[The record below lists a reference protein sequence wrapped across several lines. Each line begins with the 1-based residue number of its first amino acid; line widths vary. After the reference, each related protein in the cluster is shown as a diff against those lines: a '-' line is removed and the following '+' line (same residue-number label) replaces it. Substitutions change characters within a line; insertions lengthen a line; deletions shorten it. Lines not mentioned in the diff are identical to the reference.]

1 LQCDK
6 QDIAILNEQLPCEL
20 FAFPCTYLGLPL
32 SLTKLSKSQVQQII
46 DKIANQLP
54 RWKADLM
61 TRTGRTV
68 QVQFMLTEMM
78 IYLAMVVDLP
88 AWALKAIDKIKK
100 GFLAWKKRG

>member
-1 LQCDK
+1 
-6 QDIAILNEQLPCEL
+6 
-20 FAFPCTYLGLPL
+20 
-32 SLTKLSKSQVQQII
+32 VQQII

-61 TRTGRTV
+61 TRTGRIV
-68 QVQFMLTEMM
+68 QVQFVLTEMM

-100 GFLAWKKRG
+100 GFFWHGRKEAKGGHCYGGLGESLSDGGVWRAGYF